1 MGDKNHPEVVGILGH
16 CMSEKYAVSG
26 YDEFVKLLPK
36 LKDKES
42 VLVAQTTFKADEYQK
57 ICNLAQKELPCC
69 HVKQTVCKA
78 TRERQAE
85 AEEMSKQ
92 VDMMVVVGD
101 PTSSNTAK
109 LAKVCAQNCVTFSIE
124 TAKDLLQKRGFG
136 GKMIGIT
143 AGASTPD
150 RIIKEVL
157 QTMSELQETT
167 HTEEFDFAKAIDESL
182 KPIHNGQRMTGI
194 VTGISASGEVTV
206 DLGAK
211 FTGFIPE
218 SELSND
224 GKPAREVVKEGDE
237 IGVVVVRVNDQDGT
251 ASLSKKRYDEKE
263 GFDKIVKAE
272 QEGEVLTGVVTD
284 VVKGGILVTVFGTR
298 VFVPASLATMRRND
312 DLTALKGTEVD
323 FKIIEVDERRTR
335 AIGSVRAVLRE
346 RAKAKADAFW
356 AEAEENKVYTGTV
369 KSLTSYG
376 AFVDLGGVDGMIH
389 ISELSWGRIKH
400 PSEVVKVGDTVEVY
414 IKALD
419 TENHKISLG
428 YKKAEDNPWAIFENN
443 YKVGDVAKATIV
455 SITSFGAFARICDGV
470 DGLIHISQI
479 SNKRVE
485 KVSDVLKV
493 GDEVEVKI
501 TDYDPDK
508 KRISLSI
515 RALTEEPKAAPAK
528 KEELV
533 AQGLEEVVYSTD
545 NPDNLP
551 DMPEL
556 DEE

>member
-1 MGDKNHPEVVGILGH
+1 
-16 CMSEKYAVSG
+16 
-26 YDEFVKLLPK
+26 
-36 LKDKES
+36 
-42 VLVAQTTFKADEYQK
+42 
-57 ICNLAQKELPCC
+57 
-69 HVKQTVCKA
+69 
-78 TRERQAE
+78 
-85 AEEMSKQ
+85 
-92 VDMMVVVGD
+92 
-101 PTSSNTAK
+101 
-109 LAKVCAQNCVTFSIE
+109 
-124 TAKDLLQKRGFG
+124 
-136 GKMIGIT
+136 
-143 AGASTPD
+143 
-150 RIIKEVL
+150 
-157 QTMSELQETT
+157 MSELQEST

-224 GKPAREVVKEGDE
+224 GRPAREVVKEGDE

-284 VVKGGILVTVFGTR
+284 VVKGGILVTVYGTR

-312 DLTALKGTEVD
+312 DLSVLKGTQVD
-323 FKIIEVDERRTR
+323 FKIIEVDERRNR
-335 AIGSVRAVLRE
+335 AIGSVRAVLKE
-346 RAKAKADAFW
+346 RAKEKADAFW
-356 AEAEENKVYTGTV
+356 AEAEVNKVYTGTV

-389 ISELSWGRIKH
+389 ISELSWKRIKH

-428 YKKAEDNPWAIFENN
+428 YKKAEDNPWTIFENN
-443 YKVGDVAKATIV
+443 YKVGDVVKATIV

-501 TDYDPDK
+501 TDYDADK
-508 KRISLSI
+508 KRISLSM
-515 RALTEEPKAAPAK
+515 RALHEEPKAAPAK
-528 KEELV
+528 KAEPV

-545 NPDNLP
+545 DPDNLP
-551 DMPEL
+551 DIPEINE
-556 DEE
+556 D